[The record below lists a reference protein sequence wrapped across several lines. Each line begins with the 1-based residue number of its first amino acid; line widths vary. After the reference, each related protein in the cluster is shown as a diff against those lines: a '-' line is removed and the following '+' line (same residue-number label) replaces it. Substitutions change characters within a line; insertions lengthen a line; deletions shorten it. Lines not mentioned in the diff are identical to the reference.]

1 MEEKVVVHIE
11 VIGLDPPCK
20 KCSELLENAKA
31 AVVRAGIEAEVVKR
45 WTLAPEIRDKYGL
58 LLSPALVIDGL
69 VVAQGK
75 VYQTERIVGLL
86 QG

>member
-1 MEEKVVVHIE
+1 MHIE

-20 KCSELLENAKA
+20 KCTELLENAKA
-31 AVVRAGIEAEVVKR
+31 AVESAGIEATVEKR
-45 WTLAPEIRDKYGL
+45 WTLSRQVRDAYGL

-75 VYQTERIVGLL
+75 VYKTERIVDLL
-86 QG
+86 RG